1 MQVKACKGNGITSNK
16 FKINVNGISTTWK
29 LSLQFWVDGQGSRLA
44 NPAVLCLNLV
54 GCRAGTRRDLAV
66 KYKFGIYNQNS
77 QEMEMGAANKVREVF
92 CSSWTSSCCRPAS
105 WWRRW
110 TSCSL

>member
-1 MQVKACKGNGITSNK
+1 MKACKGNGITSNK

-54 GCRAGTRRDLAV
+54 GYRVATGQDVTV

-77 QEMEMGAANKVREVF
+77 KEFEMGSANKVRTVR
-92 CSSWTSSCCRPAS
+92 SSRCTMS
-105 WWRRW
+105 
-110 TSCSL
+110 

>member
-1 MQVKACKGNGITSNK
+1 MKACKGNGITSNT

-54 GCRAGTRRDLAV
+54 GCRVAKGQDITV

-77 QEMEMGAANKVREVF
+77 KEFEMGSANKVRTVR
-92 CSSWTSSCCRPAS
+92 SS
-105 WWRRW
+105 RW
-110 TSCSL
+110 TKS